1 MSTVEICR
9 QDYINLSNTNNLWYL
24 IEEENEINALINLFY
39 NSESELGRAIIE
51 KQVQYRSKVNAN
63 ELLHSKNITAYKE
76 FIQLVTKIIKEI
88 GLPNNEIS
96 YSLVIS
102 RLIHDGYLS
111 ENFFFFLTEN
121 KNKVFDISGYLGID
135 IVNGYG
141 CCRHVSSI
149 HRDLFND
156 MELFNDNL
164 PCTSVPTYVSLKQAI
179 EMPANHSVNLLK
191 YNGLYYIHDA
201 LNKKFYTFNDG
212 ITMKQYPNNVE
223 IIPKKLFYKPEYD
236 MIINNTTFS
245 EVKEKIKDFS
255 YDSMKSHISVSEL
268 RDIMDETNLQY
279 DRNKDV
285 LGDFVQEA
293 RPYIRRIVP
302 KNYIYH
308 LD

>member
-1 MSTVEICR
+1 MSLVEIR
-9 QDYINLSNTNNLWYL
+9 SQDYINLLDTNYSWYL
-24 IEEENEINALINLFY
+24 IEEEKEINTLINLFY
-39 NSESELGRAIIE
+39 NFESELGRNIIE
-51 KQVQYRSKVNAN
+51 KQIQYVSKVKAN
-63 ELLHSKNITAYKE
+63 ELLHGENITAYKE
-76 FIQLVTKIIKEI
+76 FIQLVTKVIKEI

-111 ENFFFFLTEN
+111 KNLFFFQTEN

-164 PCTSVPTYVSLKQAI
+164 PCTSVLPYVTLKQGF

-201 LNKKFYTFNDG
+201 LNKKFYAFNDG
-212 ITMKQYPNNVE
+212 LTMKQYPNSDE
-223 IIPKKLFYKPEYD
+223 ILLRKLFYKPEYD
-236 MIINNTTFS
+236 MIINNATFS
-245 EVKEKIKDFS
+245 KVKEKIKDFS
-255 YDSMKSHISVSEL
+255 YDSMKSHISASEL
-268 RDIMDETNLQY
+268 GDIMDETNFQY

-285 LGDFVQEA
+285 LGDFVQEV
-293 RPYIRRIVP
+293 RPYIKRIVP

>member
-1 MSTVEICR
+1 MSTAIHS
-9 QDYINLSNTNNLWYL
+9 QDYINLLDTNYSFYL
-24 IEEENEINALINLFY
+24 MGEENEINAFINLYY

-51 KQVQYRSKVNAN
+51 KQAQYRSAVKAN
-63 ELLHSKNITAYKE
+63 ELLHGKNITAYKE
-76 FIQLVTKIIKEI
+76 FIKLVTKVIKEI

-111 ENFFFFLTEN
+111 EKLSFFQTDN
-121 KNKVFDISGYLGID
+121 KNKMLDISGYLGID
-135 IVNGYG
+135 VINGYG
-141 CCRHVSSI
+141 CCRHVSGI

-164 PCTSVPTYVSLKQAI
+164 PCTSVLTYISLKQAF

-201 LNKKFYTFNDG
+201 LNNKFYTFNDG
-212 ITMKQYPNNVE
+212 FTMKQYPNSVE
-223 IIPKKLFYKPEYD
+223 ILPRKLFYKPEYD
-236 MIINNTTFS
+236 IIINNVTFS
-245 EVKEKIKDFS
+245 KVKEKVKDFS
-255 YDSMKSHISVSEL
+255 YDSMKSHISASEL
-268 RDIMDETNLQY
+268 GDIVDETNLQY
-279 DRNKDV
+279 DRNREI
-285 LGDFVQEA
+285 LGDFVKEA
-293 RPYIRRIVP
+293 RPYTKKIVP

>member
-1 MSTVEICR
+1 MSKIAIR
-9 QDYINLSNTNNLWYL
+9 SQDYINLLDTKYSCYL
-24 IEEENEINALINLFY
+24 MEEENEINTLINLFY
-39 NSESELGRAIIE
+39 NSESELGRAIID
-51 KQVQYRSKVNAN
+51 KQVQYASAVKAN
-63 ELLHSKNITAYKE
+63 ELLYGKNIIAYKT
-76 FIQLVTKIIKEI
+76 FIQLATKVIKEI

-102 RLIHDGYLS
+102 RLIHDGFIS
-111 ENFFFFLTEN
+111 ENLFFFLTEN

-141 CCRHVSSI
+141 CCRHVSGI

-156 MELFNDNL
+156 MELFNDDL

-201 LNKKFYTFNDG
+201 LNKKFYTFNNG

-223 IIPKKLFYKPEYD
+223 IMPKKLFYKPEYD
-236 MIINNTTFS
+236 IIINNTTFS
-245 EVKEKIKDFS
+245 EVKEKIKDYS

-293 RPYIRRIVP
+293 RLYIRRIVP

>member
-1 MSTVEICR
+1 MSTMEICR

-51 KQVQYRSKVNAN
+51 KQVQHASAVKAS
-63 ELLHSKNITAYKE
+63 ELLYEKNITAYKA
-76 FIQLVTKIIKEI
+76 FIQLVTKVIKEI

-111 ENFFFFLTEN
+111 ENLFFFLTDN

-141 CCRHVSSI
+141 CCRHVSGI

-201 LNKKFYTFNDG
+201 LNKKFYTFNDS

-255 YDSMKSHISVSEL
+255 YDSMKTHISVSEL

-285 LGDFVQEA
+285 LCDFVQEA

>member
-1 MSTVEICR
+1 MSLVEIR
-9 QDYINLSNTNNLWYL
+9 SQDYINLLDTNYSWYL
-24 IEEENEINALINLFY
+24 IEEEKEINTLINLFY
-39 NSESELGRAIIE
+39 NFESELGRNIIE
-51 KQVQYRSKVNAN
+51 KQIQYVSKVKAN
-63 ELLHSKNITAYKE
+63 ELLHGENITAYKE
-76 FIQLVTKIIKEI
+76 FIQLVTKVIKKI

-111 ENFFFFLTEN
+111 KNLFFFQTEN

-164 PCTSVPTYVSLKQAI
+164 PCTSVLPYVTLKQGF

-201 LNKKFYTFNDG
+201 LNKKFYAFNDG
-212 ITMKQYPNNVE
+212 LTMKQYPNSDE
-223 IIPKKLFYKPEYD
+223 ILLRKLFYKPEYD
-236 MIINNTTFS
+236 MIINNATFS
-245 EVKEKIKDFS
+245 KVKEKIKDFS
-255 YDSMKSHISVSEL
+255 YDSMKSHISASEL
-268 RDIMDETNLQY
+268 GDIMDETNFQY

-285 LGDFVQEA
+285 LGDFVQEV
-293 RPYIRRIVP
+293 RPYIKRILP